1 MESGIETMT
10 FRIRWQG
17 TAAAALLS
25 TALLLTSAPAE
36 AEPSQPVPAEDSLPV
51 RAQVAAWESYSDK
64 ARDAVGRQDFESA
77 ETQLRAA
84 LRLARTFPQPDQ
96 KVVISLNNLA
106 IVHSQRGQFA
116 LATPLL
122 KEALQVTV
130 KLNGENHANT
140 AECLFNLAIVHLQIR
155 KIDEAI
161 AYAERGATITA
172 KPDKGSLPYFAA
184 CLVQAAQ
191 ILAQKG
197 DSQRTEKVLLRSV
210 EVTRKQFG
218 AEHPR
223 VAIALASLA
232 TLYRSQERFAA
243 AEKILVES
251 RRILEK
257 QESVPHSALAL
268 VLNNLGTIY
277 QAQGRLQKTEPLL
290 RKSVQ
295 LIEIELGSKHPRVA
309 AAKMNL
315 AIVLDAL
322 DKRDEARVLLEDVLP
337 VFRSRLGSGHAWTR
351 ECQQRLDQLVASL
364 QKSAQPKA
372 SLLPP
377 GLELLNDTAPE
388 SREPL
393 AAFDVARKGRPLL
406 VPVVIAGKSYSFL
419 IDTGSEVTVFD
430 HSLKS
435 HLEPI
440 DKSVQAVTA
449 GGQRK
454 VNLFV
459 PPEFTFGALAVTV
472 PDRVACTDLAQVKQV
487 TGLSVAGILGMDV
500 LQHLIL
506 QIDFDR
512 GRLNVLSE
520 VPELPGRSLE
530 ISFFHHRLP
539 VVSVTLPDGES
550 ESFIIDSGLGI
561 SGTLKEAT
569 FDRLEA
575 ERLMSRKSTSFVATL
590 AGSQETSSGFVSGIK
605 LAGYEHTPARVN
617 RTSYSMI
624 GLGML
629 SRHVV
634 TLDFPGRRMHLRR
647 GLRFGVPDQ
656 QDLSGLHL
664 LFRDGQIV
672 VDSVDAGSQAERQGL
687 RAGDQILT
695 ADNVPGSAEW
705 LFTIRE
711 RLSKPSHE
719 VVVVYRR
726 DGRIETATLQLVGDA
741 ETNKVS
747 APRIATERTDS
758 AVR

>member
-1 MESGIETMT
+1 MT
-10 FRIRWQG
+10 FCIRWQRI
-17 TAAAALLS
+17 AAAVLVS
-25 TALLLTSAPAE
+25 SALLLTSAPTQ
-36 AEPSQPVPAEDSLPV
+36 AEPRQPAPVEDSQPGSTEVT
-51 RAQVAAWESYSDK
+51 AWESLSDK
-64 ARDAVGRQDFESA
+64 AREAVGRQDFDLA
-77 ETQLRAA
+77 EAQLRAA

-96 KVVISLNNLA
+96 RVFISLNNLA
-106 IVHSQRGQFA
+106 IVHSRRGEFA
-116 LATPLL
+116 LAEPLL

-130 KLNGENHANT
+130 AINGENHPDT
-140 AECLFNLAIVHLQIR
+140 AECLFNLAIVRLQVG

-161 AYAERGATITA
+161 ADAERGASITA
-172 KPDKGSLPYFAA
+172 RRRNETGPDFAA

-197 DSQRTEKVLLRSV
+197 DVRRTEKVLLRSV

-232 TLYRSQERFAA
+232 TLYRSQERFEA
-243 AEKILVES
+243 AEKELTES

-257 QESVPHSALAL
+257 QDSAPRSALAL

-277 QAQGRLQKTEPLL
+277 QAQGRLQQTEPLL

-322 DKRDEARVLLEDVLP
+322 DKRDEARLLLEGALP
-337 VFRSRLGSGHAWTR
+337 VFRSRLGSSHAWTR

-364 QKSAQPKA
+364 PKSDQPKA
-372 SLLPP
+372 SLLPSDR
-377 GLELLNDTAPE
+377 ELSNDTAPE
-388 SREPL
+388 SRGPL

-406 VPVVIAGKSYSFL
+406 IPVIIAGKSYSFL

-440 DKSVQAVTA
+440 DKSVQAVTT

-454 VNLFV
+454 VSLFV
-459 PPEFTFGALAVTV
+459 PPEFTLGTLAVTV

-487 TGLSVAGILGMDV
+487 TGQSIAGILGMDV

-520 VPELPGRSLE
+520 VPESSGRSLD

-575 ERLMSRKSTSFVATL
+575 ERLVSWKSTSFVATL
-590 AGSQETSSGFVSGIK
+590 AGSQETSSGFVSGLK
-605 LAGYEHTPARVN
+605 LAGYEHTHARIN

-634 TLDFPGRRMHLRR
+634 TLDFRGRRMHLRR

-672 VDSVDAGSQAERQGL
+672 VDSVDAGSEAERQGL
-687 RAGDQILT
+687 RAGDQILI
-695 ADNVPGSAEW
+695 ADNVPGSGEW

-711 RLSKPSHE
+711 RLSKPSQE
-719 VVVVYRR
+719 LVVVYRR
-726 DGRIETATLQLVGDA
+726 DGRIETAALRLTSDVPAD
-741 ETNKVS
+741 TVP
-747 APRIATERTDS
+747 APRIATERTAS
-758 AVR
+758 PLR